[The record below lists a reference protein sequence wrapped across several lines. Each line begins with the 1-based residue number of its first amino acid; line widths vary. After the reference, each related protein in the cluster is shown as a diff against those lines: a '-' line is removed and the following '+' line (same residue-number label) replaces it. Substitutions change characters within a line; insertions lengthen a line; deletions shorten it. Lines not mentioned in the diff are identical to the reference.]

1 MLTSSMIFILGQLKA
16 RCSDDRGI
24 DVTDSPLIV
33 RGPPSSASAR
43 HQQNTH
49 PGTKES
55 LQITLLLL
63 LAYKI
68 LEMCTYAAT

>member
-49 PGTKES
+49 PGTVFAVLVELS
-55 LQITLLLL
+55 LRSHT
-63 LAYKI
+63 
-68 LEMCTYAAT
+68 

>member
-1 MLTSSMIFILGQLKA
+1 MLTSSMIIILGQLKA
-16 RCSDDRGI
+16 RCSDDSGI

-49 PGTKES
+49 PGTVFAVLVELS
-55 LQITLLLL
+55 YI
-63 LAYKI
+63 Y
-68 LEMCTYAAT
+68 MG